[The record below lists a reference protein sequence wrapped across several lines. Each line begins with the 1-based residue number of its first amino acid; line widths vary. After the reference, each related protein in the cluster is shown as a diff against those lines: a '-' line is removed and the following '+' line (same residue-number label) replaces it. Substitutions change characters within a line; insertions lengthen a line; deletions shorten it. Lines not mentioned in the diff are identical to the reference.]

1 MSADLSL
8 ACECGKVRAVI
19 RDVSPRVGDYIV
31 CHCNDCQQF
40 ATRFDA
46 GERILDTH
54 GGTHLYQGRC
64 ARLEVREGK
73 EYLAAIHLT
82 DKPTLRWY
90 ASCCDTPM
98 FNTYANGKLPYVT
111 SLLANADR
119 GAVEAALDKPIGH
132 LHTADAPVH
141 PEGVPEMSMGQ
152 LLRRFFKRMVKD
164 VFSGDRRRSALFD
177 PETLQPIAT
186 PHRVGDARA

>member
-8 ACECGKVRAVI
+8 ACECGAVRAIV
-19 RDVSPRVGDYIV
+19 RDVSPSEGDYVV
-31 CHCNDCQQF
+31 CHCTDCQQF

-46 GERILDTH
+46 AHRILDAH
-54 GGTHLYQGRC
+54 GGTHLYQSRC
-64 ARLEVREGK
+64 ARLETTKGK
-73 EYLAAIHLT
+73 EHLAAIHLT

-111 SLLANADR
+111 SLLGNADS
-119 GAVEAALDKPIGH
+119 GAVEAALGKPIGA
-132 LHTADAPVH
+132 LHTADAPVRV
-141 PEGVPEMSMGQ
+141 EGVPEMSMAQ

-177 PETLQPIAT
+177 PETLQPIAA
-186 PHRVGDARA
+186 PQRVGDARA

>member
-1 MSADLSL
+1 MSADLSIS
-8 ACECGKVRAVI
+8 CQCGKVRAIV
-19 RDVSPRVGDYIV
+19 RNVSPREGDYVV
-31 CHCNDCQQF
+31 CHCTDCQQF

-46 GERILDTH
+46 AERILDEH
-54 GGTHLYQGRC
+54 GGTHLYQSRC
-64 ARLEVREGK
+64 ARLEVTEGK
-73 EYLAAIHLT
+73 AHLAAIHLT

-90 ASCCDTPM
+90 ASCCETPM

-111 SLLANADR
+111 SLLGNADR
-119 GAVEAALDKPIGH
+119 GAVEAALGKPIGH
-132 LHTADAPVH
+132 LHLADAPVH

-177 PETLQPIAT
+177 PETLQPIAK
-186 PHRVGDARA
+186 PQRVGDARA